1 MSNFRDNG
9 VLLDAR
15 RNRMRKIAV
24 ELLVACGGLLFVLP
38 VVLMLI
44 TAFKPDA
51 EIIHFRGIL
60 PQHPTTQNFRD
71 ILFNPEEIPVARWF
85 ANSVFISSSVTLLVL
100 TVDSLAAYGLAR
112 LELPGKKW
120 LFPFIVATLM
130 VPGQILLVP
139 VYLILNQL
147 GWLDTPLALIV
158 PAGAGA
164 FGVFLLHQ
172 FFLSIPK
179 NLEEAATLDGCTRF
193 GIYWRVVLPLS
204 KPALATLGIF
214 CFIGS
219 WNDFHRAAGFPRLG
233 RQVHPARRHRPVP
246 NLLLRRIRAHPGGKR
261 TLHHSRR
268 YRLLALPAPHR
279 QRHGNDRLEG
289 LTARYRC
296 SGIRVF
302 RCLVMGFFSFFLLF
316 SFSPFLPFHFPVCLG
331 LCQNE

>member
-1 MSNFRDNG
+1 MRNQE
-9 VLLDAR
+9 AR

-24 ELLVACGGLLFVLP
+24 EALVACGALLFVLP
-38 VVLMLI
+38 IAIMLI

-51 EIIHFRGIL
+51 EIIHFRGLL
-60 PQHPTTQNFRD
+60 PQHVTTQNFRD

-147 GWLDTPLALIV
+147 DWLDTPLALIV

-179 NLEEAATLDGCTRF
+179 ELEEAATLDGCTRF
-193 GIYWRVVLPLS
+193 GIYWRIVLPLS

-219 WNDFHRAAGFPRLG
+219 WNDFIGPLVFLDSVDKFTLPVGIALFQTSYYAEYALTLAASVLCTI
-233 RQVHPARRHRPVP
+233 PVV
-246 NLLLRRIRAHPGGKR
+246 I
-261 TLHHSRR
+261 
-268 YRLLALPAPHR
+268 
-279 QRHGNDRLEG
+279 
-289 LTARYRC
+289 
-296 SGIRVF
+296 V
-302 RCLVMGFFSFFLLF
+302 FLLF
-316 SFSPFLPFHFPVCLG
+316 QRHIVKGMAMTG
-331 LCQNE
+331 LKE